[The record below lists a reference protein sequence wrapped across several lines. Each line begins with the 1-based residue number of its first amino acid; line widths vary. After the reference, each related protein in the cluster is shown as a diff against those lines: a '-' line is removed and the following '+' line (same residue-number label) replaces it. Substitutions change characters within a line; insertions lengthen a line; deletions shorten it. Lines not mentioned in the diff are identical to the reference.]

1 MLCNFVYCLTIN
13 FASGDCCLSFVLLLL
28 CIVYHSVYCLLLL
41 FTVVVF
47 VAESS
52 GEMVRESP

>member
-1 MLCNFVYCLTIN
+1 MLCNFVYCFTIN
-13 FASGDCCLSFVLLLL
+13 FASGDCCLLLLFIL
-28 CIVYHSVYCLLLL
+28 CFAVAVYCLPFCLL

-52 GEMVRESP
+52 GEMV